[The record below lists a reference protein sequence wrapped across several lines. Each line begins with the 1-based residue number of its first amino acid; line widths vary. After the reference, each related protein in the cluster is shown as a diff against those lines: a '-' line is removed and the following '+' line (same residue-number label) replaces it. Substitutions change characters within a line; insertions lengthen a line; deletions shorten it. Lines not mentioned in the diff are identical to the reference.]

1 MAKRM
6 TVDPKSCDKQAAI
19 NPRVIRIL
27 CSSPVIIVACMCQC
41 LFFSG
46 AALAADE
53 CEVVKASYYERTQ
66 EEIVTDWSGVYAYRR
81 YQRVVYPCADVTIR
95 DNYGSAFIRVIEITA
110 TFSDQSSASKKA
122 WCDKKS
128 LENDVTYF
136 CIVCFESE
144 FPVSNVTCNFR

>member
-6 TVDPKSCDKQAAI
+6 TVDLKSCDKQAAI

-27 CSSPVIIVACMCQC
+27 CSSPVIIVACMCLW
-41 LFFSG
+41 LFLGG

-53 CEVVKASYYERTQ
+53 CQVVKAYFYERTQ
-66 EEIVTDWSGVYAYRR
+66 GEIVTDWGSGFLYKR
-81 YQRVVYPCADVTIR
+81 YQTVVYPCADVTVR
-95 DNYGSAFIRVIEITA
+95 DTYRSAFIRVVEITA

-144 FPVSNVTCNFR
+144 FPVSSVTCNFR